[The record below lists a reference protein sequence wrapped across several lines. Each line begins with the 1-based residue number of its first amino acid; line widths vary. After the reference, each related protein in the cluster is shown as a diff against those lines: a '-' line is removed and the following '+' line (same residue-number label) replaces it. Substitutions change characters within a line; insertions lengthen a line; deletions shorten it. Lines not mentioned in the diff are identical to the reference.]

1 MNEDSRVISVE
12 IVGEAN
18 PESGGFLRMVRFRYR
33 NVYLDGGRSRPYL
46 YEYIHRKGFDS
57 VAIALYHEEDGFPAM
72 AFRDGIRVPVYF
84 RKELDLPIPDT
95 RKYLF
100 IPEAVAGSMEP
111 EDKGVEGLRRRVV
124 AEVLEEAGFIIKAEQ
139 VHPLGGGFFPSHG
152 QSSEKIHLAA
162 ARVCPAERVR
172 AEGDGSVNESDA
184 PPVKFMPVSDI
195 LKACCASEIEDPKV
209 EILAGRLALYLGYL
223 PLFGRYATPEE
234 RELLA
239 PLKSAM
245 ETAGWNR
252 RST

>member
-1 MNEDSRVISVE
+1 MNKDSRVIGVKA
-12 IVGEAN
+12 EA
-18 PESGGFLRMVRFRYR
+18 EAEAEEGGFLQMVRRRYR
-33 NVYLDGGRSRPYL
+33 NIYRDGGRSRPYL

-57 VAIALYHEEDGFPAM
+57 VAIALYHEEGGEPAM
-72 AFRDGIRVPVYF
+72 AFRLGIRVPVYF
-84 RKELDLPIPDT
+84 RRELDLPLSDPCE
-95 RKYLF
+95 YLF

-124 AEVLEEAGFIIKAEQ
+124 AEVLEEAGFKIAPGDI
-139 VHPLGGGFFPSHG
+139 HGLGGGFFPSHG

-162 ARVCPAERVR
+162 ARVRPLERVK

-184 PPVKFMPVSDI
+184 PPVRFKPLAEISA
-195 LKACCASEIEDPKV
+195 ACCAGEIEDPKV
-209 EILAGRLALYLGYL
+209 EILARRLALYLGYL

-245 ETAGWNR
+245 ETAGWDR
-252 RST
+252 RSP